1 MSDDEFEA
9 EVVKRVGMDRRTFVR
24 RLLLGS
30 AFAVPVVASFDLST
44 LTMASADA
52 MTANGSSGRTKLVA
66 TGAIVEVS
74 GSSATLEFYNLSA
87 TLTSVTPKAPLPGQT
102 ITFSAAGHLLGSAT
116 TGPDGTAS
124 LSVSANI
131 AALQAIVL
139 AQGYTAHFAGT
150 ATLKSSSASAG
161 LVERS

>member
-52 MTANGSSGRTKLVA
+52 MSPNGASGRTKLVA
-66 TGAIVEVS
+66 TGAVVQVVG

-87 TLTSVTPKAPLPGQT
+87 TLTSVTPKGPLPGQQ
-102 ITFSAAGHLLGSAT
+102 I
-116 TGPDGTAS
+116 
-124 LSVSANI
+124 
-131 AALQAIVL
+131 
-139 AQGYTAHFAGT
+139 
-150 ATLKSSSASAG
+150 
-161 LVERS
+161 